1 LFLFSLLLILDIL
14 SLINDAAVGWA
25 SICFCADVGK
35 SNLPLMIN
43 DDVSALAVDGVP
55 QDGVFFF
62 CADPDR
68 LNKCS
73 AFDTLAVVL
82 CIDSHDGSDKAATD
96 GGGNFDRRVL
106 LFRFSMT
113 IR

>member
-1 LFLFSLLLILDIL
+1 MR

-25 SICFCADVGK
+25 AICFCADVGK

-43 DDVSALAVDGVP
+43 DVSALAVDGVP
-55 QDGVFFF
+55 QDVVFFF
-62 CADPDR
+62 CADRDR

-73 AFDTLAVVL
+73 AFDILSLAVVL
-82 CIDSHDGSDKAATD
+82 CIDSHDGSDKDATD